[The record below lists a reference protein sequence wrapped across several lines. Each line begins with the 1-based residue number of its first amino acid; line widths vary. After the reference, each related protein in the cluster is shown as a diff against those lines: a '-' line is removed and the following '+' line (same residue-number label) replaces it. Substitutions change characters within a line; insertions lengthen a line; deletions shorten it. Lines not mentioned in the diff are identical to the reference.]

1 MTISQVFDD
10 TIAEKW
16 KAEALATPGRDV
28 SQKMIDWIIEEL
40 RFKASIFQR
49 TSAVSVFDGDVVK
62 SDTAIPTDIRD
73 TLQASVRSLEDVPEI
88 YKDYHPGSDGRVLDL
103 VHPSLFPLIY
113 GKSRV
118 LEDSLIGLDDC
129 IQSCGKGVVVP
140 IRSDDERQLDRKGS
154 IKYSGMRMHQ
164 DEAVPYSKAF
174 QVGEAAQLTVL
185 TKLMICSGSQV
196 KSYSIQ
202 MAMSS
207 TYVPLENRFVTHIEQ
222 IFKLYQQS
230 SPSKT
235 SASISN
241 Y

>member
-1 MTISQVFDD
+1 MAISQVFDD

-28 SQKMIDWIIEEL
+28 SQKMVDWIIEEL

-62 SDTAIPTDIRD
+62 SDTAVPTDIRD
-73 TLQASVRSLEDVPEI
+73 TLKASIRCLEDVPEI
-88 YKDYHPGSDGRVLDL
+88 YKDYHPGSDGKVVDL

-118 LEDSLIGLDDC
+118 LEDSQIGLDNC

-140 IRSDDERQLDRKGS
+140 IRSDDECQLDRKGS
-154 IKYSGMRMHQ
+154 RKYNGRRMHQ

-174 QVGEAAQLTVL
+174 QVGEVAELAV
-185 TKLMICSGSQV
+185 I
-196 KSYSIQ
+196 
-202 MAMSS
+202 
-207 TYVPLENRFVTHIEQ
+207 
-222 IFKLYQQS
+222 
-230 SPSKT
+230 
-235 SASISN
+235 
-241 Y
+241 